1 MITTGDVLVEENEVV
16 GKDVD
21 VVIGEAVAVEVD
33 VAVVDAVVVDDFP
46 GISAKCWLY

>member
-21 VVIGEAVAVEVD
+21 AVIREAVVEVD
-33 VAVVDAVVVDDFP
+33 VVVVDVVVVDDFP
-46 GISAKCWLY
+46 VISAKCWLY